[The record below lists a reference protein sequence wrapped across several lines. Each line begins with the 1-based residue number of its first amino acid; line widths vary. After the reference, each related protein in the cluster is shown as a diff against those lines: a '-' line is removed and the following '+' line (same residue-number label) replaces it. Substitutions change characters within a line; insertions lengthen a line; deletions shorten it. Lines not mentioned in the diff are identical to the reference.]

1 MITSDIPKPNN
12 SKFVHLHVH
21 TEYSLLDGAARIGK
35 LVDRAAELDM
45 PALAITDHGVMY
57 GVIDFYKKAKAR
69 GVKPII
75 GCEVYVASRTMVD
88 RDPQKDSDQHHLVLL
103 AKDLEGY
110 RNLTALVSQ
119 AHTEGFYYKPRV
131 DHDRLARHSKGLI
144 AMSACLAGEIPRLL
158 LNSQERQA
166 RERAA
171 FYRDTFGRE
180 NYFIELQDHDIPEQ
194 KQANRGLIRLAGEL
208 GLGLVATNDVHY
220 VERKDAYIQ
229 DVLMCIQMGK
239 TLQDTDRMKFDG
251 AEFYLKSAREMAAL
265 FGEVPGALTNTLA
278 IAEACDLQF
287 DFGKHHLPA
296 YPIPDEPAFA
306 QWRRAHGS
314 APWPGVPWEAAE
326 QYLTYLCK
334 AGMEWRGCA
343 HRDDYRRRLAF
354 ELQTIC
360 RMGFAGY
367 FLIVQ
372 DFCAFSRREGILV
385 GPGRGSAAGSLV
397 AYVLGITDIDP
408 IEYNLLFE
416 RFLNPERVSMP
427 DIDIDFDFVR
437 RGEVIDYVVHKYG
450 SDRVA
455 QIITFGTMAARAAV
469 RDVGRVLNLPLAD
482 VDKVAKAIPAELGM
496 TIEKAVEI
504 SPELQTLCQDSR
516 IGHLVETARAIEG
529 MPRHAST
536 HAAGVVIAPSPLVD
550 YLPVQR
556 GSEEGVTTQFP
567 KDTVEEIGLL
577 KMDLLGLK
585 TLTLI
590 GDVINKI
597 RRSRGLAIEL
607 KDLPLDDP
615 KAYQLLSRADSL
627 GVFQLE
633 SSGLRAIL
641 RELKPNS
648 FDDIIALVALY
659 RPGPLQSG
667 MVEDFIRRK
676 HGQTAVEYLHPA
688 LEPILKDTYGVI
700 LYQEQVMR
708 IASEL
713 AGFTLGEADMLRRAM
728 GKKKP
733 EVIAGLR
740 QQFIEGAV
748 AHHIPEQTAGAIF
761 DLMEFFAGYG
771 FNKSHSAAY
780 ALIAYQT
787 AYLKANYPVE
797 FMAGLLTSVADSSD
811 KVAQYV
817 DESQRLG
824 IRVLP
829 PDVSASE
836 IDFSVVVDPLG
847 GGRQIRFG
855 LAAVKNVGRGAI
867 DSILLARETGGPF
880 TSLDDFCTRIDNR
893 QANRRVLE
901 SLIKAGALS
910 SLGKRRPLLQALD
923 KCMDVAA
930 RRQRDLATGQMNL
943 FDFGGLGGEAG
954 ESGGFGGMGGL
965 GGSGEP
971 GGSDG
976 TGGFM
981 GIPGGSAAET
991 AVPLPE
997 IADFPH
1003 REILAMEKE
1012 LLGIYFSGHPL
1023 EELRPWLEKQ
1033 ISMTIA
1039 RIQPDNDQQRV
1050 KLGGLIHAL
1059 RRTTTK
1065 KGQLMA
1071 YFTLEDWS
1079 GGVDVLVFPRT
1090 YERCAEKIQDDAVVI
1105 LEGKIHY
1112 EEENKKIFCEN
1123 LLVVDAAQ
1131 LAASVDPVTAAQTSA
1146 AFDPARAAV
1155 GRKVNAA
1162 ADTNPTNT
1170 NPQNPPHRPDA
1181 PTLQLWLPVASTDE
1195 GARER
1200 LISILRAH
1208 GGPSPVQLF
1217 FTADRKAFRLNPDL
1231 WVTLSGDLQAAL
1243 GRHFDGIRMEVA
1255 QG

>member
-1 MITSDIPKPNN
+1 MITSDIRKPNN
-12 SKFVHLHVH
+12 STFVHLHVH
-21 TEYSLLDGAARIGK
+21 TEYSLLDGAARIGR

-75 GCEVYVASRTMVD
+75 GCEVYVASRTMLD

-144 AMSACLAGEIPRLL
+144 ALSACLAGEIPRLL

-171 FYRDTFGRE
+171 FYRDIFGRD
-180 NYFIELQDHDIPEQ
+180 NYYIELQDHDIPEQ
-194 KQANRGLIRLAGEL
+194 KQANRSLIRLAGEL

-265 FGEVPGALTNTLA
+265 FGEVPGALSNSLA

-287 DFGKHHLPA
+287 DFSKHHLPA
-296 YPIPDEPAFA
+296 YPIPDEPAFV
-306 QWRRAHGS
+306 QWRREHDR
-314 APWPGVPWEAAE
+314 APWPGVPWSDAE
-326 QYLTYLCK
+326 QYLTYLCSQ
-334 AGMEWRGCA
+334 GMAWRGCA
-343 HRDDYRRRLAF
+343 KREDYRRRLAF

-372 DFCAFSRREGILV
+372 DFCAFARREGILV

-504 SPELQTLCQDSR
+504 SPELQTLCQDQR

-536 HAAGVVIAPSPLVD
+536 HAAGVVIAPSPLID

-597 RRSRGLAIEL
+597 RRSRGLDLAL

-667 MVEDFIRRK
+667 MVDDFIRRK
-676 HGQTAVEYLHPA
+676 HGQTTVQYLHPA

-740 QQFIEGAV
+740 QQFVEGCV
-748 AHHIPEQTAGAIF
+748 AHHISDKTAGDIF

-797 FMAGLLTSVADSSD
+797 FMAGLLTSVADSSE

-817 DESQRLG
+817 DECQRLG

-829 PDVSASE
+829 PDANASE
-836 IDFSVVVDPLG
+836 IDFSVVADPLAG
-847 GGRQIRFG
+847 GLQIRFG

-910 SLGKRRPLLQALD
+910 SLGKRRPLLQVLD
-923 KCMDVAA
+923 KCMEVAA

-943 FDFGGLGGEAG
+943 FDFGGFGGGEEGWG
-954 ESGGFGGMGGL
+954 ESD
-965 GGSGEP
+965 GSGALSGFSGFS
-971 GGSDG
+971 GGA
-976 TGGFM
+976 
-981 GIPGGSAAET
+981 SAEM

-1023 EELRPWLEKQ
+1023 EELRPWLEQQ
-1033 ISMTIA
+1033 ITMTIA

-1050 KLGGLIHAL
+1050 TLGGLIHAL

-1090 YERCAEKIQDDAVVI
+1090 FEKCAEKIQDDAAVI

-1123 LLVVDAAQ
+1123 LKVINPTMFDPTQPAAP
-1131 LAASVDPVTAAQTSA
+1131 VDPVTAAQTSA
-1146 AFDPARAAV
+1146 ASDLAMALT
-1155 GRKVNAA
+1155 GRNRETANGISA
-1162 ADTNPTNT
+1162 NGEGEPNGEI
-1170 NPQNPPHRPDA
+1170 PRPV
-1181 PTLQLWLPVASTDE
+1181 LHLWISEASTDM
-1195 GARER
+1195 AVREK
-1200 LISILRAH
+1200 LNAILRAH
-1208 GGPSPVQLF
+1208 EGATPVQLNF
-1217 FTADRKAFRLNPDL
+1217 LVDRKVDPPNSAFG
-1231 WVTLSGDLQAAL
+1231 VTPSPELRSAL
-1243 GRHFDGIRMEVA
+1243 KEHFQEIRMKIV
-1255 QG
+1255 

>member
-1 MITSDIPKPNN
+1 MN
-12 SKFVHLHVH
+12 SQNHTRAKANRRFVHLHVH
-21 TEYSLLDGAARIGK
+21 SEYSLLDGAARIDK

-57 GVIDFYKKAKAR
+57 GVIEFYKKAKAR

-75 GCEVYVASRTMVD
+75 GCEVYVASRTMLD

-103 AKDLEGY
+103 AKDIEGY

-144 AMSACLAGEIPRLL
+144 ALSACLAGEIPRLL

-171 FYRDTFGRE
+171 FYRDIFGCD
-180 NYFIELQDHDIPEQ
+180 NYYIELQDHDIPAQ
-194 KQANRGLIRLAGEL
+194 KQVNRSLIRLAGEL

-229 DVLMCIQMGK
+229 DVLLCIQMGK
-239 TLQDTDRMKFDG
+239 TLQDTERMKFDG
-251 AEFYLKSAREMAAL
+251 AEFYLKSAREMAML
-265 FGEVPGALTNTLA
+265 FGEVPEALFNSLA

-287 DFGKHHLPA
+287 DFSKQHLPA
-296 YPIPDEPAFA
+296 YPIPDEPAFI
-306 QWRRAHGS
+306 QWRREHER
-314 APWPGVPWEAAE
+314 APWPGLPWGDAE
-326 QYLTYLCK
+326 QYLTYLCSQ
-334 AGMEWRGCA
+334 GMTWRGCA
-343 HRDDYRRRLAF
+343 KRDDYRRRLAF

-372 DFCAFSRREGILV
+372 DFCAFARREGILV

-416 RFLNPERVSMP
+416 RFLNPERISMP

-437 RGEVIDYVVHKYG
+437 RSEVIDYVVHKYG

-496 TIEKAVEI
+496 TIEKAIEI
-504 SPELQTLCQDSR
+504 SPELRALCQDQR
-516 IGHLVETARAIEG
+516 ISHLVETARAIEG

-536 HAAGVVIAPSPLVD
+536 HAAGVVIAPSPLID

-556 GSEEGVTTQFP
+556 GADGGVTTQFP

-590 GDVINKI
+590 GDVIDKI
-597 RRSRGLAIEL
+597 RRSRGLQLKL

-615 KAYQLLSRADSL
+615 KTFQLLSRADSL

-667 MVEDFIRRK
+667 MVDDFIRRK
-676 HGQTAVEYLHPA
+676 HGQTTVQYLHPA

-733 EVIAGLR
+733 DVIAGLR
-740 QQFIEGAV
+740 QQFVEGCA
-748 AHHIPEQTAGAIF
+748 AHHISEKTAGDIF

-797 FMAGLLTSVADSSD
+797 FMAGLLTSVADSSE

-817 DESQRLG
+817 DECQRLG

-829 PDVSASE
+829 PDVNASE
-836 IDFSVVVDPLG
+836 IDFSVVADPLTG
-847 GGRQIRFG
+847 GLQIRFG

-867 DSILLARETGGPF
+867 DAILLARETGGPF

-910 SLGKRRPLLQALD
+910 SLGKRRPLLQILD
-923 KCMDVAA
+923 KCMEVAA

-943 FDFGGLGGEAG
+943 FDFGGFGGE
-954 ESGGFGGMGGL
+954 GGR
-965 GGSGEP
+965 GEP
-971 GGSDG
+971 FEAGALSDFS
-976 TGGFM
+976 GFSS
-981 GIPGGSAAET
+981 GLSAET

-1023 EELRPWLEKQ
+1023 EELRPWLEQQ

-1039 RIQPDNDQQRV
+1039 RIQPDNDQQKV
-1050 KLGGLIHAL
+1050 KLGGVIHAL

-1090 YERCAEKIQDDAVVI
+1090 FEKCAEKIQDDAAVI
-1105 LEGKIHY
+1105 VEGKIHY
-1112 EEENKKIFCEN
+1112 EEENKRIFCEN
-1123 LLVVDAAQ
+1123 LWAI
-1131 LAASVDPVTAAQTSA
+1131 
-1146 AFDPARAAV
+1146 DPALREK
-1155 GRKVNAA
+1155 KVVEGKPNGE
-1162 ADTNPTNT
+1162 TRQPVL
-1170 NPQNPPHRPDA
+1170 H
-1181 PTLQLWLPVASTDE
+1181 LWIPEASTDMA
-1195 GARER
+1195 AREK
-1200 LISILRAH
+1200 LDAICRAH
-1208 GGPSPVQLF
+1208 AGSTPVQLNF
-1217 FTADRKAFRLNPDL
+1217 LVDRKVVPKAVG
-1231 WVTLSGDLQAAL
+1231 VTLSPAL
-1243 GRHFDGIRMEVA
+1243 RSALKAHFREIRMKIVWE
-1255 QG
+1255 